1 MSFSSLNSRNINLDL
16 ARSFAICS
24 IVLCHCTEFTYQLT
38 QESWSTSS
46 TLSQYVRTILFTL
59 GRLGVPI
66 FLMLSGF
73 LLLQRHKMNNFDDYK
88 VFIKRKWFPL
98 LICSQVWIII
108 YYIYNLFFN
117 VEIWSFKNLISQL
130 MFFSLPRVPHWWYI
144 PMIIGIYLLIP
155 LIKYLNDKLSSKFI
169 IAWFSLSFLTVII
182 LPALKLNLKVDLS
195 YLGDCY
201 VFCVLLG
208 YITLLI
214 HDKKIELKRILL
226 QIKSEIIKDHIVNP
240 IYQKLGLQYRRNT
253 EKNPDRYGLSQR
265 NQKLAYM
272 LEGGVIILILFI
284 AFFSITITQQINA
297 YKKGNGYNV
306 WYNAPFL
313 ILSSSSLFVF
323 FNFIKING
331 LPKLLKLLMSS
342 ISICSFG
349 IYLVHCFFLFLFA
362 PVIKKIGW
370 PLSLSCVVLFLAVFL
385 FSYIFVFFTSKTIIG
400 RLYLIKNK

>member
-1 MSFSSLNSRNINLDL
+1 MSFLSLNSRNINLDL

-73 LLLQRHKMNNFDDYK
+73 LLLQRHKMNNSDDYK

-98 LICSQVWIII
+98 LICSQVLIII

-182 LPALKLNLKVDLS
+182 LPALNLNLKVDLS

-214 HDKKIELKRILL
+214 NDKKIELKRILL

-272 LEGGVIILILFI
+272 WGG
-284 AFFSITITQQINA
+284 
-297 YKKGNGYNV
+297 GNN
-306 WYNAPFL
+306 
-313 ILSSSSLFVF
+313 
-323 FNFIKING
+323 FNFI
-331 LPKLLKLLMSS
+331 
-342 ISICSFG
+342 
-349 IYLVHCFFLFLFA
+349 YCFF
-362 PVIKKIGW
+362 
-370 PLSLSCVVLFLAVFL
+370 
-385 FSYIFVFFTSKTIIG
+385 
-400 RLYLIKNK
+400 